1 MRKGLA
7 SIISTIYFII
17 QFNTIGVFAIGRD
30 STEIINNAKGE
41 KEISNKGDVS
51 NEIQREKYEVI
62 KKNILINYSND
73 EEVKEEVKKDLSAL
87 DNIEYLIPK
96 TNEKYEII
104 EVHNDGEYS
113 YLDKSSELDKA
124 INIANNS
131 EGKLKIEEKSTIA
144 VINNKGQ
151 IIYSPIAIGR
161 IIKHVSGAP
170 YPSKN
175 KNTNLYTDSDL
186 KNEYTYINHG
196 YVDDVP
202 IIEDKGNVAKIQ
214 VSSFKGWINKDTD
227 DEEFDM
233 IVVPIN
239 QVKNPSYY
247 KNVNGD
253 LVHFISSDITSESE
267 IGHSINIGK
276 APKFMLQGIKYYSY
290 DGNYF
295 YKELSDVILDLKES
309 QTKRA
314 VNYRNEFYQ
323 YYLNLPFRSRGVFT
337 ALELD
342 TFINANTEN
351 NSKLRNIGQALINAE
366 KRYGVNSI
374 IMLSVAINES
384 NWGKSSIAQN
394 KNNIFGINALDSNPT
409 GTANEFKSVEDCI
422 NEFAKNYISK
432 GYANPGSWKYK
443 GAHLGNK
450 NLGANVKYAS
460 DPFWGEKAAAYMY
473 RIDKNISVSGSL
485 REYNSKIL
493 GIHQKESSIKDENG
507 KILYEIKEKDEIK
520 TGRVGTMIIINND
533 FNDNLYSVNSHVTV
547 PVAIGTF
554 NGEYDWDKKGV
565 IDKKDLKIING
576 SIHEMKKGVNYSTY
590 VEGIGWQENKSNGE
604 LSGTV
609 GLLKKIEGIKITINS
624 IENLSIRYRV
634 HIEDFGWQEWKS
646 NGEIAGMPGEG
657 KRIEAIEIETNGD
670 NRYSVEY
677 RSHIQDIGWQEN
689 KSNGELSGTTG
700 ESKRME
706 GIEIRLIER
715 INLSNIRYQT
725 HIEDEGWHSEK
736 YEGELSGTTGKGK
749 RLEAIKI
756 SVDGLESI
764 DGLKYR
770 THIQDYGW
778 QSWKVN
784 GEVSGTT
791 GESRRIEAIEIKLND
806 EYKKYYD
813 IEYRAHIQDIG
824 WQEWRRNGEMAG
836 TTGESKR
843 LEAIEIRLIEK

>member
-1 MRKGLA
+1 MRKVLV
-7 SIISTIYFII
+7 SIISIIYFVI
-17 QFNTIGVFAIGRD
+17 QFNTIEVFALEVDNIEVKSD
-30 STEIINNAKGE
+30 VKLE
-41 KEISNKGDVS
+41 KEADDKEDISN
-51 NEIQREKYEVI
+51 NTQREKYEVI
-62 KKNILINYSND
+62 KKNIMINYSND
-73 EEVKEEVKKDLSAL
+73 EEIKEEVKKDLSAL
-87 DNIEYLIPK
+87 DNIDYLIPK
-96 TNEKYEII
+96 TKEKYEII
-104 EVHNDGEYS
+104 EVHNNGEYS
-113 YLDKSSELDKA
+113 YLDKTSELNKA

-161 IIKHVSGAP
+161 IIKHVNGLP

-175 KNTNLYTDSDL
+175 KNTNLYTDSEL

-196 YVDDVP
+196 YIDDVP
-202 IIEDKGNVAKIQ
+202 IIEDRGNVAKIQ
-214 VSSFKGWINKDTD
+214 VSSFKGWINKNTNN
-227 DEEFDM
+227 EEFDM

-276 APKFMLQGIKYYSY
+276 APEFMSQGIKYYSY

-295 YKELSDVILDLKES
+295 YKELSDVILDLKENEI
-309 QTKRA
+309 KRSI
-314 VNYRNEFYQ
+314 NYRNEFYQ
-323 YYLNLPFRSRGVFT
+323 YYLNLPFRSKGVFT
-337 ALELD
+337 ASELD
-342 TFINANTEN
+342 AFINVNTDD

-432 GYANPGSWKYK
+432 GYANPISWKYK

-460 DPFWGEKAAAYMY
+460 DPFWGEKAAAHMY
-473 RIDKNISVSGSL
+473 RIDKDISASENL

-493 GIHQKESSIKDENG
+493 GIHQKESSIKDEDG
-507 KILYEIKEKDEIK
+507 KVLYEIKEKDEIK
-520 TGRVGTMIIINND
+520 TGKIGTTIVVNND
-533 FNDNLYSVNSHVTV
+533 LSNNLYSVNSHITV

-554 NGEYDWDKKGV
+554 NGEYDWEKKGV
-565 IDKKDLKIING
+565 INKGDLKIINR
-576 SIHEMKKGVNYSTY
+576 SKYEMKKGVNYSTY

-609 GLLKKIEGIKITINS
+609 GVSKKIEGIKIAINS
-624 IENLSIRYRV
+624 IENLNIRYRV
-634 HIEDFGWQEWKS
+634 HIQDYGWQEWKS
-646 NGEIAGMPGEG
+646 NGEVAGIPGEG
-657 KRIEAIEIETNGD
+657 KRIEAIEIETNG
-670 NRYSVEY
+670 NNGYSVEY
-677 RSHIQDIGWQEN
+677 RSHIQDIGWMQWN
-689 KSNGELSGTTG
+689 KSGELSGTTG

-706 GIEIRLIER
+706 GIEIKLVEK
-715 INLSNIRYQT
+715 INLSNIRYQA
-725 HIEDEGWHSEK
+725 HIEDEGWLSEK
-736 YEGELSGTTGKGK
+736 YNGELSGSTGKGK
-749 RLEAIKI
+749 RLEAIKVSI
-756 SVDGLESI
+756 DGLESI

-770 THIQDYGW
+770 THIEDYGW
-778 QSWKVN
+778 QDWKRN

-791 GESRRIEAIEIKLND
+791 GEAKRIEAIEIKLND
-806 EYKKYYD
+806 KYEKYYD
-813 IEYRAHIQDIG
+813 IEYRAHVQDIG
-824 WQEWRRNGEMAG
+824 WQDWKRNGEVSG
-836 TTGESKR
+836 TTGEAKR
-843 LEAIEIRLIEK
+843 LEAIEIRLIKK